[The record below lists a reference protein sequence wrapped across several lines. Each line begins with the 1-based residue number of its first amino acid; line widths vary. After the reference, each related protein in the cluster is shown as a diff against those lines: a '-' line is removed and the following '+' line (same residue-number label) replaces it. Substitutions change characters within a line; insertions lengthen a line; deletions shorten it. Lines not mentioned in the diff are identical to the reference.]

1 MANRSSASIRQQLC
15 NSVLDDFDSIFRID
29 NEVWKEDPITF
40 RDFVTNKDMMD
51 FPKLSERQYAPS
63 DFMFGND
70 PKKIFD
76 NENTTA
82 ILAHGKG
89 SGKDT
94 ITSLLMCY
102 VVYVLLCMRSPQKFF
117 NLPEGEPIDLL
128 NVAVN
133 AVQASS
139 VFFEKFKQRLIR
151 WQWLRD
157 KYPVKFSGS
166 FLGQARIDDILN
178 TVTITQNAA
187 IFPNNIRAISGH
199 SGANSQEGKNILFF
213 VCDEIAGFDETP
225 TTNRG
230 ITIFNMMRSSAV
242 SRFGNRHKG
251 VALSF
256 PRYEGDAIL
265 KLYDQGQS
273 ELHWFCDK
281 ACTWEVKPA
290 HCFKDYPQKY
300 FEFEGQKI
308 PLEFQSEFKSDPENA
323 KTKYMCIPSSISS
336 VFIEKPEKVRACI
349 DINRLPV
356 VELTDYN
363 QGNYVK
369 KAISGY
375 NISRNDIEYTVTIDL
390 GLRSDSAAI
399 SIFHTESSTQGL
411 KAIQDLMTGWMP
423 DPEKHL
429 EVSMNDIKEFLVEIS
444 KHIKIRQVLFDQWN
458 SALLIEQLNEL
469 KIPSEEY
476 RLGFADYKHA
486 KEMLYEGRV
495 SLQPNERL
503 QEEFRRLILTR
514 SKRVDHAPDF
524 HNDFCDTV
532 VGAIKVLLTK
542 RALNNNI
549 NMEGGI
555 YIQDNL
561 GALGGS
567 FIGGKE

>member
-1 MANRSSASIRQQLC
+1 MNKRSPNNIKKQLC
-15 NSVLDDFDSIFRID
+15 DSALLDFDSIFRID
-29 NEVWKEDPITF
+29 NEVWKEDPISF
-40 RDFVTNKDMMD
+40 REFVVSKDHMN
-51 FPKLSERQYAPS
+51 FPPLSERQYAPF

-76 NENTTA
+76 NGNNTGV
-82 ILAHGKG
+82 LCWGKG

-94 ITSLLMCY
+94 VTSLLMCY
-102 VVYVLLCMRSPQKFF
+102 TVYVLLCMRSPQKFF
-117 NLPEGEPIDLL
+117 NLPEGEALDLL

-133 AVQASS
+133 AQQASG

-166 FLGQARIDDILN
+166 FLGQVRIDDVLN

-225 TTNRG
+225 VTNKG
-230 ITIFNMMRSSAV
+230 ITIFNMMKSSAV
-242 SRFGNRHKG
+242 SRFGNKYKG

-256 PRYEGDAIL
+256 SRYEGDAIL
-265 KLYDQGQS
+265 RLYEQGQS

-281 ACTWEVKPA
+281 ACTWEVKPS

-300 FEFEGQKI
+300 FEYEGHKI
-308 PLEFQSEFKSDPENA
+308 PLEYQSEFKADPENA
-323 KTKYMCIPSSISS
+323 KTKYMCMPSAISS
-336 VFIEKPEKVRACI
+336 VFIEKPEKIRACI
-349 DINRLPV
+349 DINRLPIV
-356 VELTDYN
+356 SLQDYEN
-363 QGNYVK
+363 DNYIK
-369 KAISGY
+369 KAINGY
-375 NISRNDIEYTVTIDL
+375 NISRNDIEYLVTIDL
-390 GLRSDSAAI
+390 GLRSDSAAL
-399 SIFHTESSTQGL
+399 SIFHTESTDTGL
-411 KAIQDLMTGWMP
+411 KAIQDLMTGWIP

-429 EVSMNDIKEFLVEIS
+429 EVSMDDIKEFLKEIS
-444 KHIKIRQVLFDQWN
+444 KHIRINKVLFDQWN
-458 SALLIEQLNEL
+458 SALLIEQLNKL
-469 KIPSEEY
+469 NISSEEY
-476 RLGFADYKHA
+476 RLNFADYKHA
-486 KEMLYEGRV
+486 KEMLYAGRV

-514 SKRVDHAPDF
+514 SKRVDHPSDF

-542 RALNNNI
+542 KATNNNI
-549 NMEGGI
+549 NMMSGI

-561 GALGGS
+561 QSIGGN
-567 FIGGKE
+567 FIGQEN